1 MSKPFTH
8 LLRVRYADCDAQAI
22 VFNGK
27 YVEYIDVAAT
37 EFIRVVWG
45 GFNALFTRSLDQQVV
60 NVNVAWKSPAV
71 FDDFIAMSVES
82 AHIGNTSY
90 TLKLVFSNY
99 GTGAAIATAE
109 IVYVMIS
116 TQEHGKTAIPDD
128 LREALEKGAPDLVVD
143 HAGASED

>member
-1 MSKPFTH
+1 MTQPFTH
-8 LLRVRYADCDAQAI
+8 LLRVRYADCDAQSI

-45 GFNALFTRSLDQQVV
+45 GFNGLFTRGLDQQVV
-60 NVNVAWKSPAV
+60 NVNVTWKSPAV
-71 FDDFIAMSVES
+71 FDDVVAISVES
-82 AHIGNTSY
+82 THIGNTSY

-99 GTGAAIATAE
+99 GTDAAIATAE

-116 TQEHGKTAIPDD
+116 TEKHGKTAIPDD
-128 LREALEKGAPDLVVD
+128 LKEALENGAPDVVVD
-143 HAGASED
+143 HAGVK